1 MSDPATPGPRRTAL
15 VTGASTG
22 IGRATALDLARH
34 GYDVAIADL
43 PGVPLDAVADHP
55 GLGGARMLPLALDLR
70 SLASIEACIAA
81 AVQGLGG
88 LDVLVNNAGTQLR
101 GPAVEIDWH
110 DWDALMAVNLKGQYF
125 MATRYARWCMEAGRP
140 GAIVSTASTHGMTGI
155 AGQSVYGI
163 AKGGLIQMTRM
174 LAVEW
179 AQQGIRVNAVA
190 PATVLTPSRAAALAD
205 PARRQMMLER
215 LPTRRFPTEEEV
227 AAAIRFLA
235 APENRSVTG
244 HVLPV
249 DGGLLAV

>member
-1 MSDPATPGPRRTAL
+1 MASRRIAL

-22 IGRATALDLARH
+22 IGRATAIDLARH

-43 PGVPLDAVADHP
+43 PGIGLEAVAAE
-55 GLGGARMLPLALDLR
+55 GRAAGARMLEVALDLR
-70 SLASIEACIAA
+70 SLASIEG
-81 AVQGLGG
+81 AVEATATGLGG
-88 LDVLVNNAGTQLR
+88 IDVLVNNAGVQLR
-101 GPAVEIDWH
+101 GAALDIDWD
-110 DWDALMAVNLKGQYF
+110 DWDRLMAVNLKGQYF
-125 MATRYARWCMEAGRP
+125 MATRFARWCIARGRP
-140 GAIVSTASTHGMTGI
+140 GTVVSTASTHGLTGI

-163 AKGGLIQMTRM
+163 AKGGVIQMTRM

-179 AQQGIRVNAVA
+179 APHGIRVNAVA
-190 PATVLTPSRAAALAD
+190 PATVLTPSREAALAD

-215 LPTRRFPTEEEV
+215 LPTRRSPTAAEV

-235 APENRSVTG
+235 DDANASVTG